1 MNSDDLRRQTRA
13 VSVLC
18 LVQALFLLTGASAA
32 PAAKARFSAVV
43 APAQVRRGETVELR
57 LHVEVDDGWH
67 VYAPTSDPDGGVP
80 TAVALKKGAPFETA
94 GRLAGPTPE
103 KHAVE
108 GLDLEVEYYPGD
120 VDLLLPVRVAKE
132 AALGQTEVHATVK
145 YMACS
150 DTSCTPPVEAEL
162 SAAVEVVAGEARPE
176 YLKTG
181 ANSKAPL
188 AAVPPTAAPDELAQA
203 IEKGFW
209 SFAWLAITMG
219 LLALLTPCV
228 FPMIPITVS
237 FFTAQGERTRSQA
250 VGMAATYALGIVF
263 TYTVLGLLLALTL
276 GATGANRLASSAAFN
291 LFVSVLFIVFALS
304 MFGLFELR
312 LPSSFVQFS
321 SQQQSRGG
329 FLGVL
334 FMSLTFAL
342 VSFSCTVQFVGLL
355 LVAASQGE
363 WTWPVLG
370 MALFSSALALP
381 FFFLALF
388 PRFLQSLPKSGEWME
403 SVKVVMG
410 FLLVAAATKF
420 LSNVDA
426 LWGWHLLTRPAV
438 LAVWVCSFGLAG
450 LYLLG
455 KIRLAGHGES
465 QGVGPARLMLSL
477 LFLTFALYLSAGLA
491 GQPLAGL
498 LNAYLP
504 ASEGPAVATG
514 GTADA
519 RQWFDSY
526 EQALAES
533 KRTGKPVFV
542 DFGGKTCT
550 NCRWMEAN
558 LLPRPEV
565 SALLDRFVPA
575 RLMTDIGPYAK
586 QNGELQVRRFGTT
599 ALPFYAIMDSED
611 REVGR
616 FPGLTKDAGAF
627 ARFLSA
633 GLDEAKR
640 GAGSGE

>member
-1 MNSDDLRRQTRA
+1 
-13 VSVLC
+13 VEVLC
-18 LVQALFLLTGASAA
+18 QLAGASGA

-57 LHVEVDDGWH
+57 LHADVDEGWH
-67 VYAPTSDPDGGVP
+67 IYAPTSNPDGGVP
-80 TAVALKKGAPFETA
+80 TAATLEKGGPFAAA
-94 GRLAGPTPE
+94 GKLTGPSPE

-108 GLDLEVEYYPGD
+108 GLNLEVEYYPGD
-120 VDLLLPVRVAKE
+120 VDLVLPVRVAKDT
-132 AALGQTEVHATVK
+132 ALGRTKVPATVK
-145 YMACS
+145 FMTCS
-150 DTSCTPPVEAEL
+150 DTSCSPPTEAKV
-162 SAAVEVVAGEARPE
+162 SAAAEIVAGEARPE
-176 YLKTG
+176 YLKAG
-181 ANSKAPL
+181 ASSKPPPG
-188 AAVPPTAAPDELAQA
+188 AATPSAAPDELEQA

-228 FPMIPITVS
+228 FPLIPITVS
-237 FFTAQGERTRSQA
+237 FFTAQGERTRAQA
-250 VGMAATYALGIVF
+250 VGMAATYALGIVV
-263 TYTVLGLLLALTL
+263 TYTALGLVLALTL
-276 GATGANRLASSAAFN
+276 GATGANRLASSAVFN
-291 LFVSVLFIVFALS
+291 LFVSTLFIVFALS

-426 LWGWHLLTRPAV
+426 LWGWHLLSRPAV

-455 KIRLAGHGES
+455 KLRLAGHGEL

-477 LFLTFALYLSAGLA
+477 LVLAFALYLSAGLA
-491 GQPLAGL
+491 GQPLAGW

-504 ASEGPAVATG
+504 TAEQATAPPG
-514 GTADA
+514 AAADA
-519 RQWFDSY
+519 HHWFDSY
-526 EQALAES
+526 DQALAES
-533 KRTGKPVFV
+533 KRTGKPLFV
-542 DFGGKTCT
+542 NFGGKTCT

-558 LLPRPEV
+558 LLPQPEV
-565 SALLDRFVPA
+565 SALLDKFVLA

-586 QNGELQVRRFGTT
+586 QNGDLQVRRFGTT
-599 ALPFYAIMDSED
+599 ALPFYAVMDSAD
-611 REVGR
+611 REMGR

-627 ARFLSA
+627 AHFLSA
-633 GLDEAKR
+633 GLEKAAKR
-640 GAGSGE
+640 AGE